1 MIPAFLQFLDLD
13 GIVCPMKA
21 LNLFALLVLLL
32 GSSCA
37 DFNEVRTIRPKQPK
51 DRDAGDEGGLPA
63 GMASYP
69 HTGVKE
75 VNEDVAAGMAPKEV
89 GYLPFKVKKGM
100 EVNGNLLPADDEIEW
115 AAMDANA
122 ELDFGKGLSKSSKRK
137 NPWHYNYQQA
147 SRESRR
153 TGKPLLI
160 WFTRSGTPGSPM
172 CARLKRELYGDHEFA
187 KWADEK
193 LIRLRVDASG
203 GDREMDEFGQLSKN
217 LVARRKYAESLK
229 KQFRV
234 MGQPTLVMVQPDGAV
249 YFQERGYSR
258 GEKKSLWG
266 KMKNAVL
273 TIEHNRGVWEKKM
286 AAKGY
291 RRWTGKNGEV
301 VFAKLTR
308 YRNGYLLLTEP
319 DGHQIK
325 TSQKDLSKDDR
336 GWIVSEKK
344 KRGL

>member
-1 MIPAFLQFLDLD
+1 M
-13 GIVCPMKA
+13 
-21 LNLFALLVLLL
+21 
-32 GSSCA
+32 
-37 DFNEVRTIRPKQPK
+37 EVRTIRPKPPK
-51 DRDAGDEGGLPA
+51 RKDGEVAQGLAAGVA
-63 GMASYP
+63 GYP
-69 HTGVKE
+69 HAGVKKI
-75 VNEDVAAGMAPKEV
+75 NEDVAAGVAPEEA
-89 GYLPFKVKKGM
+89 GYLPYRVGKGVKVDGL
-100 EVNGNLLPADDEIEW
+100 LLPSDDEIEW
-115 AAMDANA
+115 AKMDANA
-122 ELDFGKGLSKSSKRK
+122 ELDFGKGKSKQAKRK
-137 NPWHYNYQQA
+137 SPWHYNYQEA

-172 CARLKRELYGDHEFA
+172 CARLKRELYGDLDFA

-193 LIRLRVDASG
+193 LIRLKVDASG
-203 GDREMDEFGQLSKN
+203 GDRQTDEFGQLSKN

-229 KQFRV
+229 KRFRV
-234 MGQPTLVMVQPDGAV
+234 MGQPTLVMVQPDGGV

-258 GEKKSLWG
+258 GEKKELWG

-273 TIEHNRGVWEKKM
+273 TIEHNREVWERKM

-291 RRWTGKNGEV
+291 RRWTGQNGEV

-308 YRNGYLLLTEP
+308 YHNGNLLLTEP

-336 GWIVSEKK
+336 GWIVAEKK